1 MALIP
6 LVSKTHDFWGFRQ
19 LRSLTLS
26 ATAEGWGVLG
36 GGAVVPLQGT
46 LLREPFSHS
55 LDEMTQTMP
64 VVQKRL
70 ATVDNNGIT
79 LLFTYS
85 H

>member
-46 LLREPFSHS
+46 LLRAIF
-55 LDEMTQTMP
+55 TQ
-64 VVQKRL
+64 L
-70 ATVDNNGIT
+70 G
-79 LLFTYS
+79 
-85 H
+85 